1 MKKLAMR
8 TVKGVAALLPKSLK
22 AALKKN
28 TRLTEMYS
36 TGIRKSGLFYG
47 VPSKKEQSRRYRNVL
62 KHQRA
67 ELEIHVKATGNER
80 YACNVIF
87 LGGKLTDANNT
98 LASLKEA
105 GIDVVE
111 YLGVFLDIEG
121 SEFSASVCNSIS
133 SACETF
139 EAERSILFINSGDTV
154 DPAFGALCA
163 NYQNEAVLYFDTD
176 TLGQHG
182 EFTAPRF
189 LPDWNP
195 ELQLTAAYINN
206 GVLISSDLMMSLNLK
221 KCDSV
226 ASVLANIALN
236 APHVSVHHIP
246 HTVIHSSE
254 QSVENK
260 RHVSSVANWL
270 KQTNEH
276 LSLSSET
283 DLTNNILWPLED
295 KPLVSLIIPTKD
307 GKALVK
313 ACIESILEKSLY
325 ENYEILLIDN
335 GSTESESLEY
345 FEFLDTQP
353 KIRVLKYPGPF
364 NYSEINNFG
373 VEHAKGDVIG
383 LINNDIEVISPLW
396 LDYMVGHAMREDVG
410 CVGAKLLYSD
420 GRIQHAGVVL
430 GYGGGAGHAH
440 KYFPRNHP
448 GYMNRLAATQNYS
461 AVTAACLLVK
471 KSLFEKVGGLNGK
484 DLAVA
489 FNDVDFCLRIRELGK
504 RNIYCAEAE
513 LYHHESVS
521 RGLDIAPEKAARFNR
536 ELAYLQERWADIISH
551 DPAYNPN
558 LTLRSENFA
567 IKEEREYI
575 SSSDK

>member
-1 MKKLAMR
+1 MKKIAMR
-8 TVKGVAALLPKSLK
+8 TVKGVAALLPKPIK

-47 VPSKKEQSRRYRNVL
+47 VPSKKEQSKRYHNLL

-67 ELEIHVKATGNER
+67 ELAKRVEAAGNKIFE
-80 YACNVIF
+80 CNVVF
-87 LGGKLTDANNT
+87 LGREIGNLDNS
-98 LASLKEA
+98 LSSLKEA
-105 GIDVVE
+105 DINVVE
-111 YLGVFLDIEG
+111 YIEIFPESEG
-121 SEFSASVCNSIS
+121 SDIAQRKDVTIS
-133 SACETF
+133 SACESF
-139 EAERSILFINSGDTV
+139 EAEIPIFFINSGDTV
-154 DPAFGALCA
+154 DPSLGPLFASQP
-163 NYQNEAVLYFDTD
+163 NVEVLYFDTD
-176 TLGQHG
+176 SVDKRGGFL
-182 EFTAPRF
+182 APYF

-195 ELQLTAAYINN
+195 DLQLTTAYINN
-206 GVLISSDLMMSLNLK
+206 GVLVSAELIQSLNLTE
-221 KCDSV
+221 CDSA
-226 ASVLANIALN
+226 ASLLANIALN

-254 QSVENK
+254 QCVENK
-260 RHVSSVANWL
+260 RHLTSVANWL
-270 KQTNEH
+270 KQTNGH
-276 LSLSSET
+276 LAVTSET
-283 DLTNNILWPLED
+283 FSNNILWPLD
-295 KPLVSLIIPTKD
+295 SKPLVSLIIPTKD

-313 ACIESILEKSLY
+313 ACIESIVEKSLY

-335 GSTESESLEY
+335 GSTEPESLEY
-345 FEFLDTQP
+345 FELLKVQP
-353 KIRVLKYPGPF
+353 KIRVLEYPGPF

-396 LDYMVGHAMREDVG
+396 LDYMVGHAMREEVG

-448 GYMNRLAATQNYS
+448 GYMSRLIATQSYS

-471 KSLFEKVGGLNGK
+471 KSLFQKVDGLNGE

-513 LYHHESVS
+513 LFHHESVS

-575 SSSDK
+575 SSLNK